1 MPSTLST
8 GFGQTG
14 VLATSPVAYLT
25 PQPGQYRLTNVA
37 LTPGIP
43 PFSREDIYKLSNG
56 AHTPDISVKFQ
67 QMLIPPGG
75 NPITIEVYAI

>member
-14 VLATSPVAYLT
+14 VLATSPAPYQT
-25 PQPGQYRLTNVA
+25 MSPGHYRQTNVV

-56 AHTPDISVKFQ
+56 PHTPDISVKFQ
-67 QMLIPPGG
+67 QMLAPPGG
-75 NPITIEVYAI
+75 PITIDTYAI